1 MKERIIRTNEH
12 SLPLIPIR
20 GMCIFPDMVIHFDVG
35 REKSIRALEEAMVG
49 DQLIFLVT
57 QKDFEE
63 EDPGR
68 DDIYEI
74 GTIAKIKQLLK
85 MPGNI
90 IRVLVE
96 GESRGRIKRITQET
110 PFFKADIEET
120 IFELAKGKEVDA
132 LSHMIMDIFQDY
144 MKLSRKVSPETLLT
158 ISNME
163 DYGKV
168 ADIIAGNIDL
178 KLEEQQEILEI
189 LPPYERLEFLYGKLI
204 QEMEILRIER
214 NIDEK
219 VRSQIDRVQKEYYLR
234 EQMKVIQEELGE
246 DESVTTEIQEYR
258 SRMDELELEGEVRE
272 KVEKEISRLSKLPS
286 GSAEVGVIRT
296 YIEWILDLPWNKV
309 TEDSLDIKKARKILE
324 EEHYALEKVK
334 ERVLEYLAV
343 LQLSKSL
350 KGPILCLVGPPGVG
364 KTSIARS
371 IAKALNR
378 SFVRMSLGG
387 VRDEAE
393 IRGHRRTYVGAIPGR
408 IIYSMKQ
415 AGTKNPLFLL
425 DEIDKMSQDFRGDPS
440 AAMLE
445 VLDGEQNHSFRDH
458 YLELPFDL
466 SKVMFITTAN
476 TTETIPR
483 ALLDRME
490 VIYISGY
497 TEDEKLNIAKKYL
510 LPKQL
515 EAHGLKKSNLRIQ
528 DQTIRDI
535 INYYTR
541 ESGVRNLERQLATLC
556 RKAAKDMVEENKKS
570 VTIHSKNLWKFL
582 GIEPYRY
589 EKMREHGEIGM
600 VTGLAWT
607 AVGGDT
613 LTVEAVAMAGT
624 GKLELTGQLGD
635 VMKESAKAGVS
646 FIRSKAKE
654 FGIDENFHK
663 ELDIHL
669 HIPEG
674 AIPKDGPSAG
684 ITMATA
690 ILSILTGKEG
700 PQDIAMT
707 GEITL
712 RGRVLPVGGIKEKLL
727 AARRAGITN
736 IILPMENKKDL
747 EEIEENVRKEL
758 NYIFVES
765 MEEVIHAVFEK
776 GRDDEGK

>member
-63 EDPGR
+63 EDPGQ

-690 ILSILTGKEG
+690 ILSILTGKEV

>member
-1 MKERIIRTNEH
+1 M
-12 SLPLIPIR
+12 
-20 GMCIFPDMVIHFDVG
+20 
-35 REKSIRALEEAMVG
+35 
-49 DQLIFLVT
+49 VT

-63 EDPGR
+63 EDPGQ

-690 ILSILTGKEG
+690 ILSILTGKEV

>member
-690 ILSILTGKEG
+690 ILSILTGKEV